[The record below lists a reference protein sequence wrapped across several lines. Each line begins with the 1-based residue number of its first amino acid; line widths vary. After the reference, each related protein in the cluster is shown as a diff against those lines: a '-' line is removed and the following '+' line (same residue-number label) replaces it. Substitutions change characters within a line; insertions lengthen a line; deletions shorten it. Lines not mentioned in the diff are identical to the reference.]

1 MTDRLTITLAR
12 MRFHALVG
20 VLPHERE
27 HRQPLEVDLS
37 VLLAPATPGAGGVDY
52 RELHALVR
60 AAVEGGERDWIEAI
74 AARIAD
80 AALALPPV
88 RGCRVAVRKPHVAL
102 GAPLDHAEVVLERG
116 AD

>member
-1 MTDRLTITLAR
+1 MPDRLTISLAR

-27 HRQPLEVDLS
+27 HPQPLEVDLA
-37 VLLAPATPGAGGVDY
+37 VHLPPATPADGGVDY
-52 RELHALVR
+52 RVLHALVR
-60 AAVEGGERDWIEAI
+60 EEVESGDRDWLEGI
-74 AARIAD
+74 AARVAD
-80 AALALPPV
+80 RALALPHV